1 MIRLRRD
8 TLFRADVTALE
19 RLARWLGLP
28 EPRRWRTERERKAKL
43 VEAIERHEKRLQRE
57 HGGGTGPRRRIG

>member
-8 TLFRADVTALE
+8 VLLRADVAPLE
-19 RLARWLGLP
+19 RLARWLGVP

-43 VEAIERHEKRLQRE
+43 VEAIERHEKRLQRRSARPE
-57 HGGGTGPRRRIG
+57 LLSR